1 MLEIDG
7 PSKPQHMMILCK
19 LMHCCT
25 LEYQTAYKV
34 VKLAQPYT
42 STAVKCIIHMN
53 EAVIIDTLQHFTAQR
68 LLLFK
73 LNVYFTNYNL
83 VLNACSGVF

>member
-1 MLEIDG
+1 MSG

-42 STAVKCIIHMN
+42 STAVKCMIHMN
-53 EAVIIDTLQHFTAQR
+53 EAVIIDTYIDTLQHFTAQ
-68 LLLFK
+68 
-73 LNVYFTNYNL
+73 
-83 VLNACSGVF
+83 